1 MKQFIRL
8 GLLALLQVTLCV
20 SVLQAQKIEWNSTP
34 LTAGFSQDR
43 LKVIDARLNE
53 WVEKGWMQGA
63 TALIIRNGKVVYHKA
78 VGYNDLEAKV
88 PLKKDDIFRI
98 ASQTKAITSVA
109 IMILF
114 EEGKLLLDDP
124 VSKYIPAFRK
134 QQVLASFN
142 EADTSFTTVP
152 AKTDITIRQLLTHT
166 SGLGYAQIGSKEAN
180 AIYAKSNLT
189 AGIGVVGDDLLS
201 AMNRLAKLPLM
212 HQPGERWTYGLNT
225 DLLGCLVEVIS
236 GKTLDQ
242 FFKERIFEPLGMQ
255 DTYFT
260 IPAAKASRL
269 VKLYRELPNGKLEKS
284 PGNMLNGRSI
294 TPEYPLQASTYFS
307 GGAGLSSTIGDYGIF
322 LQMLLNGGLYNG
334 KRILS
339 RRTVDMMTTNQ
350 IGEVSYGGGQDK
362 FGLGFSVIMA
372 KSEGRTPANVGT
384 FAWGGAFATSYWVD
398 PKEKMVYLFYRQLQN
413 TSKGEMV
420 EKFRAMVYQAI
431 ND

>member
-1 MKQFIRL
+1 MKQLIRL

-34 LTAGFSQDR
+34 LAAGFSQDR

-142 EADTSFTTVP
+142 EADTSYTTVP
-152 AKTDITIRQLLTHT
+152 AKSDITIRQLLTHT
-166 SGLGYAQIGSKEAN
+166 SGLGYAQIGSKESN

-260 IPAAKASRL
+260 I
-269 VKLYRELPNGKLEKS
+269 
-284 PGNMLNGRSI
+284 
-294 TPEYPLQASTYFS
+294 
-307 GGAGLSSTIGDYGIF
+307 
-322 LQMLLNGGLYNG
+322 
-334 KRILS
+334 
-339 RRTVDMMTTNQ
+339 
-350 IGEVSYGGGQDK
+350 
-362 FGLGFSVIMA
+362 
-372 KSEGRTPANVGT
+372 
-384 FAWGGAFATSYWVD
+384 
-398 PKEKMVYLFYRQLQN
+398 
-413 TSKGEMV
+413 
-420 EKFRAMVYQAI
+420 
-431 ND
+431 

>member
-1 MKQFIRL
+1 MKQFIRF
-8 GLLALLQVTLCV
+8 GLLVLLQVTLCV
-20 SVLQAQKIEWNSTP
+20 GVLQAQKIEWNSTP
-34 LTAGFSQDR
+34 LATGFSTDR
-43 LKVIDARLNE
+43 LKIIDTRLNE

-88 PLKKDDIFRI
+88 PLKNDDIFRI

-124 VSKYIPAFRK
+124 VAKYIPAFRK

-142 EADTSFTTVP
+142 EVDTTYTTVP
-152 AKTDITIRQLLTHT
+152 AKSDITIRQLLTHT

-212 HQPGERWTYGLNT
+212 HQPGERWTYGLNS
-225 DLLGCLVEVIS
+225 DLLGCLVEVIA
-236 GKTLDQ
+236 GQTLDQ
-242 FFKERIFEPLGMQ
+242 FFKTRIFEPLGMQ

-260 IPAAKASRL
+260 IPATKASRL

-284 PGNMLNGRSI
+284 PGNMLNGRTI
-294 TPEYPLQASTYFS
+294 TPEYPLQASAYYS

-322 LQMLLNGGLYNG
+322 LQMLLNGGVYNG